1 MANHKWLA
9 LFLVH
14 TEVTPKTKDKNE
26 QEEENNANE
35 FFYKIVMK
43 DLRYAH
49 PGEDIKIVLV
59 NTVFD
64 KRYIPARYTMYV
76 NTLKNQWFSLD
87 KDIMQLSFT
96 NGFEM
101 QNREKLTGLFNE
113 LKKKYPSDKV
123 MIFTYGHG
131 SVFGIFTYDPDTVVS
146 HYYRVPGRSIQ
157 TFNEAVLPN
166 LFYDLEHK
174 KINKEFKKYEYK
186 LRFTETE
193 KLLTLFDQPASL
205 FQEIIKADAAS
216 IVAEINPAVDSP
228 LNTPGVQPEDPFK
241 IISNED
247 LGYAIAK
254 SFGKVDFVVL
264 NNCVM
269 QNVYSQFAL
278 QSVTDYLIAP
288 QTGVT
293 NPGLNMR
300 QIVKIIKNADEGD
313 TNDSIARKII
323 DDFANMEGRS
333 TGEINF
339 LDLYV
344 VLAIKL
350 GDNYND
356 YRTILKDLAE
366 IFTRK
371 INEEKDE
378 KKDDFD
384 ERLDDS
390 LRLCFPFEFNTN
402 TGNSMIDLYQLL
414 STPYMLE
421 IEELKKIRDR
431 IDLFNN
437 NTIFK
442 YVGKKTFNQRGAFYP
457 KQNKDTTSGLC
468 IYFPRNYNS
477 INSLIHRFYTAAN
490 YSSEFDSTI
499 NWQTFIKTYL
509 QKRGI
514 DGGG

>member
-1 MANHKWLA
+1 MADHKWLA

-14 TEVTPKTKDKNE
+14 TEVTPKTKDNNE
-26 QEEENNANE
+26 QEEENNDND

-43 DLRYAH
+43 DLRHAH
-49 PGEDIKIVLV
+49 PGEEIKIVLV

-64 KRYIPARYTMYV
+64 KRYIPARYTIYV
-76 NTLKNQWFSLD
+76 NTLKNEWFSLD

-131 SVFGIFTYDPDTVVS
+131 SVFGIFTYDPDTIVS

-174 KINKEFKKYEYK
+174 KTNKEFKKYEHK

-193 KLLTLFDQPASL
+193 KLLTLFDQPDSL
-205 FQEIIKADAAS
+205 FQEIIKANTAS
-216 IVAEINPAVDSP
+216 PVAEINPAVASP
-228 LNTPGVQPEDPFK
+228 LNPPGVQPEDSFK

-247 LGYAIAK
+247 LAYAIRN
-254 SFGKVDFVVL
+254 SFKKVDFIVL

-278 QSVTDYLIAP
+278 QTVTDYLIAP

-300 QIVKIIKNADEGD
+300 QIIKIIKNADDRD
-313 TNDSIARKII
+313 TNDSIAKKII
-323 DDFANMEGRS
+323 EGFANMEGRS
-333 TGEINF
+333 ATETDF

-344 VLAIKL
+344 VLALKL
-350 GDNYND
+350 GDSYNA
-356 YRTILKDLAE
+356 YITILKDLAE
-366 IFTRK
+366 VFTRK
-371 INEEKDE
+371 INEKEDGPG
-378 KKDDFD
+378 DDFD
-384 ERLDDS
+384 EKLDDS

-414 STPYMLE
+414 STRHMLK
-421 IEELKKIRDR
+421 IEELKSIRDR
-431 IDLFNN
+431 IDLLDNN
-437 NTIFK
+437 NVFK
-442 YVGKKTFNQRGAFYP
+442 YVGKKTFNQNGAYYP
-457 KQNKDTTSGLC
+457 TQTTSSGLC

-499 NWQTFIKTYL
+499 NWRSFIKTYL

-514 DGGG
+514 DSGG